1 MKELCRIALY
11 AGKTCMF
18 VLLFLSLIQ
27 PFGID
32 TVKQGRLMFVLAE
45 TLCSFVS
52 VVFSMHVANTIMR
65 NRIEKENQRK
75 ALAHLLIFFLINT
88 PILGAILLTF
98 VSWFNDGDPLLY
110 WHTDDG
116 RFNYWGWGTMTMY
129 VSCVSVIV
137 GIVVFYQLRNSK
149 LQHRIA
155 EMEEMNQLLEKRQ
168 ERKSDEEDLRG
179 AEEAICD
186 SGNSDTRMEA
196 DEHNETEERL
206 VEFCGQGQKS
216 YLKVAPLDIIYIESM
231 ANYTDICHI
240 TNDEIRHSTL
250 RITLKQTKSVL
261 VGADYIMQCHRA
273 FLVNINFIQKITDRN
288 SGYQL
293 QLFGLEK
300 PIPVS
305 RTNENAVKQRLQEG

>member
-1 MKELCRIALY
+1 MKELSRIALY

-32 TVKQGRLMFVLAE
+32 TIKQGRILFILAE
-45 TLCSFVS
+45 TLCAFVS
-52 VVFSMHVANTIMR
+52 VVFSMHVANIIMR
-65 NRIEKENQRK
+65 SRIEKESHWK
-75 ALAHLLIFFLINT
+75 ALAHLLTFFLINT
-88 PILGAILLTF
+88 PILGAMLLTF

-116 RFNYWGWGTMTMY
+116 RFNYWGWGTMTIY

-137 GIVVFYQLRNSK
+137 GIVVVYQLRNSK
-149 LQHRIA
+149 LQQRIA

-168 ERKSDEEDLRG
+168 EKKSEEEDLKS

-186 SGNSDTRMEA
+186 SGVSDAGKET
-196 DEHNETEERL
+196 DERNETEERL

-216 YLKVAPLDIIYIESM
+216 YLKVAPQDIIYVESM

-240 TNDEIRHSTL
+240 KNDEIRHSTL

-261 VGADYIMQCHRA
+261 DNADYILQCHRA

-305 RTNENAVKQRLQEG
+305 RTNENVVKQRLQEC

>member
-1 MKELCRIALY
+1 MKELSRIALY

-32 TVKQGRLMFVLAE
+32 TVKQGRIMFILTE

-52 VVFSMHVANTIMR
+52 VVFSMFLTNIIMH
-65 NRIEKENQRK
+65 NRIEKESQRK
-75 ALAHLLIFFLINT
+75 ALTHLLTFFLINT
-88 PILGAILLTF
+88 PILGAMLLTF

-149 LQHRIA
+149 LQQRIA

-168 ERKSDEEDLRG
+168 EKKNVEEDLKS
-179 AEEAICD
+179 AEEMTND
-186 SGNSDTRMEA
+186 SGNSDARIEVDNRNEA
-196 DEHNETEERL
+196 EERL

-216 YLKVAPLDIIYIESM
+216 YLKVAPQDIIYVESM

-240 TNDEIRHSTL
+240 TNDEIHHSTL

-261 VGADYIMQCHRA
+261 ADADYILQCHRA

-305 RTNENAVKQRLQEG
+305 RTNENTIKQRLQEN